1 MGRMYEMKGLG
12 ERGMVGGSGK
22 NFGGEGGRRE
32 WMKTIEEMRD
42 RKESE
47 NGEEDVDDGK
57 KGMDERS
64 LMMERKKWMK
74 ERQKKRKS
82 QKEELENKLD
92 VS

>member
-1 MGRMYEMKGLG
+1 MGSVYEMKGVG
-12 ERGMVGGSGK
+12 ERGMIGGSGK
-22 NFGGEGGRRE
+22 DFGGGGGRRE
-32 WMKTIEEMRD
+32 WMKTIEEMRH
-42 RKESE
+42 RRES
-47 NGEEDVDDGK
+47 GEEGVDDGE

-92 VS
+92 IS

>member
-1 MGRMYEMKGLG
+1 MGRVYEMKRVG

-22 NFGGEGGRRE
+22 DFGGGGGRRE
-32 WMKTIEEMRD
+32 WMKTIEERH
-42 RKESE
+42 RRESE
-47 NGEEDVDDGK
+47 SGEEGVDDGE